1 MTAMW
6 KTILGIIVLGI
17 SLSACAGKGI
27 ATSQTPANQNS
38 AGSLKFSAP
47 GEWIPEKTTS
57 SMRVAQYK
65 LPKAEGDTEDG
76 SLVIFYF
83 GQGQGGTAAANIDR
97 WVNQMQQP
105 DGGSSK
111 ERAKESSQTINGLKV
126 DTVDITGTYTAE
138 MAPGSGTFHNSPN
151 FRMRA
156 AVVETPKGSYFIK
169 LVGPEKTV
177 NNQAQPFETFLKSL
191 EFK

>member
-1 MTAMW
+1 MVVAFC
-6 KTILGIIVLGI
+6 
-17 SLSACAGKGI
+17 LSACASKGT
-27 ATSQTPANQNS
+27 ATSQTPNTQNS
-38 AGSLKFSAP
+38 TGNLTFTAP
-47 GEWIPEKTTS
+47 SDWVSEKATS

-65 LPKAEGDTEDG
+65 LPKVAGDEDDG
-76 SLVIFYF
+76 SLVIYYF

-111 ERAKESSQTINGLKV
+111 DRAKQNTQTINGLKV
-126 DTVDITGTYTAE
+126 ETVDISGTYTAE
-138 MAPGSGTFHNSPN
+138 MAPGSGTFNNKPN

-169 LVGPEKTV
+169 LVGPEKTI
-177 NNQAQPFETFLKSL
+177 NNQDQPFATFLKSL